1 MVLGDGRR
9 GSWREDSQGCSD
21 AGRYAPR
28 MAVDCP
34 QHAQPVAQVEDLRGA
49 CGVAFVKTA
58 LARSLGLP
66 EGVEGMIVLEGE
78 RGTLRVVGELG
89 AGAEL
94 ALTPPLR
101 APVAIA
107 ADDEALLVVERA
119 PPRIRIVHGGVT
131 SFIGDAVLRE
141 PVAIAAHG
149 TRIAV
154 ADAALRQVLVFDLAA
169 PANAVVARAD
179 GVAPAGVAF
188 DADGRLWW
196 TDAATHR
203 VHRWVTTQPGPGD
216 AFGERGAFPG
226 QFTEPTGITC
236 RDGCVYVC
244 DHLNH
249 RIAVLDQSTGR
260 MAGWW
265 GMHAVIPRQ
274 GKGRIHYPDALA
286 FTPDGARALVCE
298 GFEDRVQI
306 LAPGGPAPIDDGL
319 SVPRDAVSSHF
330 GPDASALGPI
340 MAMTEPETG
349 SVMIFNLLGATPAPG
364 HIATFGGSAALPGH
378 YPSLSSVCVLPG
390 ERVAVVDRVNVRL
403 EIVTA
408 SPDRSKP
415 VAFDP
420 FLPRLVRSTD
430 LVAMV
435 RSVGGKPPLVEDLAW
450 NGSDLLAL
458 DAANRCI
465 WRFDRDGAPM
475 RYSTG
480 EPKRTDLPE
489 GVREPVQ
496 LAASKGELV
505 VADRTG
511 GALWRGRED
520 GSWARITELGHG
532 DASVKLVRPFGVA
545 IADDGSLAVTDEA
558 TDGLHVVRWGPGQG
572 TTLVSSTAARGILDQ
587 EFWLPQGVTALRDGV
602 LVVDRGN
609 HRFQAFGTD
618 GAWRFT
624 GSLGKFYTRKRTQVR
639 QNELPAVAP
648 APKPPTGDDS

>member
-1 MVLGDGRR
+1 MV
-9 GSWREDSQGCSD
+9 
-21 AGRYAPR
+21 
-28 MAVDCP
+28 VDCP

-49 CGVAFVKTA
+49 CSVAFVKTS
-58 LARSLGLP
+58 LGRSLGLP
-66 EGVEGMIVLEGE
+66 EGTEGMVVLEEE
-78 RGTLRVVGELG
+78 RGLLRLVTQ
-89 AGAEL
+89 AGPGQEL
-94 ALTPPLR
+94 ALDPPLR
-101 APVAIA
+101 SPCAIT

-119 PPRIRIVHGGVT
+119 PPRIRIVHGTQT

-141 PVAIAAHG
+141 PVAVAAQG
-149 TRIAV
+149 TLVAV
-154 ADAALRQVLVFDLAA
+154 ADAALRQVLVFDLAST
-169 PANAVVARAD
+169 ANGVVARAE
-179 GVAPAGVAF
+179 GVSPAGVAF
-188 DADGRLWW
+188 DAQGRVWW
-196 TDAATHR
+196 TDAANHR
-203 VHRWVTTQPGPGD
+203 VHRWDPREAGPGE

-226 QFTEPTGITC
+226 QFTEPTGIAC

-249 RIAVLDQSTGR
+249 RIAVLDQATGR

-274 GKGRIHYPDALA
+274 GKGRIHYPDAIA
-286 FTPDGARALVCE
+286 FTPDGSHALVCE
-298 GFEDRVQI
+298 GFEDRVQL

-364 HIATFGGSAALPGH
+364 HIATFGGSAALPGR
-378 YPSLSSVCVLPG
+378 YGAIASVCVLPG
-390 ERVAVVDRVNVRL
+390 ERIAVVDRSNARL
-403 EIVTA
+403 DVVSA

-435 RSVGGKPPLVEDLAW
+435 RPVRGKVPFIVDLAW
-450 NGSDLLAL
+450 DGSELLAL
-458 DAANRCI
+458 DGANRCV
-465 WRFDRDGAPM
+465 WRFDRNGAPV
-475 RYSTG
+475 RYTSG

-489 GVREPVQ
+489 GAREPVQ
-496 LAASKGELV
+496 LAASRGELV
-505 VADRTG
+505 VADRAG
-511 GALWRGRED
+511 GAIWCCRED
-520 GSWARITELGHG
+520 GTWARMAELGHG
-532 DASVKLVRPFGVA
+532 DATVRLVHPFGVA

-587 EFWLPQGVTALRDGV
+587 EFWLPQGVTAMRDGV

>member
-1 MVLGDGRR
+1 MV
-9 GSWREDSQGCSD
+9 
-21 AGRYAPR
+21 
-28 MAVDCP
+28 VDCP

-49 CGVAFVKTA
+49 CSVAFVKTS
-58 LARSLGLP
+58 LGRSLGLP
-66 EGVEGMIVLEGE
+66 EGTEGMVVLEEE
-78 RGTLRVVGELG
+78 RGLLRLVTQ
-89 AGAEL
+89 AGPGQEL
-94 ALTPPLR
+94 ALDPPLR
-101 APVAIA
+101 SPCAIT

-119 PPRIRIVHGGVT
+119 PPRIRIVHGTQT

-141 PVAIAAHG
+141 PVAVAAQG
-149 TRIAV
+149 TLVAV
-154 ADAALRQVLVFDLAA
+154 ADAALRQVLVFDLAST
-169 PANAVVARAD
+169 ANGVVARAE
-179 GVAPAGVAF
+179 GVSPAGVAF
-188 DADGRLWW
+188 DAQGRVWW
-196 TDAATHR
+196 TDAANHR
-203 VHRWVTTQPGPGD
+203 VHRWDPREAGPGE

-226 QFTEPTGITC
+226 QFTEPTGIAC

-249 RIAVLDQSTGR
+249 RIAVLDQATGR

-274 GKGRIHYPDALA
+274 GKGRIHYPDAIA
-286 FTPDGARALVCE
+286 FTPDGSHALVCE
-298 GFEDRVQI
+298 GFEDRVQL

-364 HIATFGGSAALPGH
+364 HIATFGGSAALPGR
-378 YPSLSSVCVLPG
+378 YGAIASVCVLPG
-390 ERVAVVDRVNVRL
+390 ERIAVVDRSNARL
-403 EIVTA
+403 DVVSA
-408 SPDRSKP
+408 SPDRSQP

-435 RSVGGKPPLVEDLAW
+435 RPVRGKVPFIVDLAW
-450 NGSDLLAL
+450 DGSELLAL
-458 DAANRCI
+458 DGANRCV
-465 WRFDRDGAPM
+465 WRFDRNGAPV
-475 RYSTG
+475 RYTSG

-489 GVREPVQ
+489 GAREPVQ
-496 LAASKGELV
+496 LAASRGELV
-505 VADRTG
+505 VADRAG
-511 GALWRGRED
+511 GAIWCCRED
-520 GSWARITELGHG
+520 GTWARMAELGHG
-532 DASVKLVRPFGVA
+532 DATVRLVHPFGVA

-587 EFWLPQGVTALRDGV
+587 EFWLPQGVTAMRDGV

>member
-1 MVLGDGRR
+1 
-9 GSWREDSQGCSD
+9 
-21 AGRYAPR
+21 

-78 RGTLRVVGELG
+78 RGTLRVVGESG
-89 AGAEL
+89 AGVEL

-141 PVAIAAHG
+141 PVAVAAHG
-149 TRIAV
+149 TQVAV
-154 ADAALRQVLVFDLAA
+154 ADAALRQVLVFDLSA

-188 DADGRLWW
+188 DDNGRLWW
-196 TDAATHR
+196 TDAAAHR
-203 VHRWVTTQPGPGD
+203 VHRWVITEPGPGA

-349 SVMIFNLLGATPAPG
+349 SVMVFNLLGASPAPA
-364 HIATFGGSAALPGH
+364 HIATFGGSAALPGR
-378 YPSLSSVCVLPG
+378 YPSLASVCVLPG
-390 ERVAVVDRVNVRL
+390 ERVAVVDRANARL
-403 EIVTA
+403 DVVTA

-435 RSVGGKPPLVEDLAW
+435 RPLGGKPPLVEDLAW
-450 NGSDLLAL
+450 DGSELLAL

-465 WRFDRDGAPM
+465 WRFDRSGVPV

-489 GVREPVQ
+489 GLREPVQ
-496 LAASKGELV
+496 LAAAKGELV

-532 DASVKLVRPFGVA
+532 DAHGDSRGDASGRASGDASVKLVRPFGVA
-545 IADDGSLAVTDEA
+545 IADDGSLVVTDEA
-558 TDGLHVVRWGPGQG
+558 TDGLHIVRWGPGQG